1 MGQINILER
10 LVMSENLTHNRRK
23 FLAGAGL
30 IAAGAAAAANAQEAG
45 HSQHDNSGF
54 TPARHA
60 EDSWMDEMG
69 GVHRAFID
77 SSTGP
82 GGIAAMNF
90 AANILLAHA
99 QGYGGSDKDY
109 GLIVCFRHNSSP
121 YGFNDAMWEKYGE
134 LFAGRT
140 KVSNSNGGR
149 VTVNPLS
156 VERIYGNRSNTIDNM
171 SSRGVRFAVCDLSTR
186 GMAGMLARSSGR
198 TPAEVYE
205 ELVANAVPSSHFVP
219 AGVMAA
225 TRAQEYGFSFLF
237 ATE

>member
-1 MGQINILER
+1 
-10 LVMSENLTHNRRK
+10 MSENPSHNRRQ

-30 IAAGAAAAANAQEAG
+30 VAAGAAVAANAQEAA
-45 HSQHDNSGF
+45 HSGF

-69 GVHRAFID
+69 GTHRAFVD
-77 SSTGP
+77 SSTGS

-90 AANILLAHA
+90 ASNILLAHA
-99 QGYGGSDKDY
+99 QGYGGSDEDY
-109 GLIVCFRHNSSP
+109 GMIVCFRHDSSP

-134 LFAGRT
+134 LFMGRT
-140 KVSNSNGGR
+140 GVSNENGDP
-149 VTVNPLS
+149 VTINPLS
-156 VERIYGNRSNTIDNM
+156 VERTYGNRSNTIDRM

-186 GMAGMLARSSGR
+186 GMAGMLARSTGR
-198 TPAEVYE
+198 TADEVYE
-205 ELVANAVPSSHFVP
+205 ELTTNAIPSSHFVP

-225 TRAQEYGFSFLF
+225 TRAQEYGFSFLY

>member
-1 MGQINILER
+1 
-10 LVMSENLTHNRRK
+10 MSENLTHNRRK
-23 FLAGAGL
+23 FIAGAGL
-30 IAAGAAAAANAQEAG
+30 VAAGAAVSASAQEIG
-45 HSQHDNSGF
+45 NSGF

-69 GVHRAFID
+69 GVHRAFVD

-90 AANILLAHA
+90 ASNILLANA
-99 QGYGGSDKDY
+99 QGYGGSDEDY

-121 YGFNDAMWEKYGE
+121 YGFNDAMWEKYSDV
-134 LFAGRT
+134 FMGRT
-140 KVSNSNGGR
+140 GVSNSNGDP

-156 VERIYGNRSNTIDNM
+156 VERIYGNRSNTIENM
-171 SSRGVRFAVCDLSTR
+171 NDRGVRFAVCDLSTR
-186 GMAGMLARSSGR
+186 GMAGMLARSTGR
-198 TPAEVYE
+198 TSEEVYE
-205 ELVANAVPSSHFVP
+205 ELVSNAIPSSRFVP

-225 TRAQEYGFSFLF
+225 TRAQEYGFSFLY